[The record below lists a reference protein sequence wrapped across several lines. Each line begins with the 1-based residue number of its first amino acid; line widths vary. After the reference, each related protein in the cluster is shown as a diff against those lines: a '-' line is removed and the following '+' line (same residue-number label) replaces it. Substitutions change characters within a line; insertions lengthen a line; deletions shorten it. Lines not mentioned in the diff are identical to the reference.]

1 MAMACAMMVAVL
13 VAGATPTAGDGIAI
27 RSATDCPSGEAIRTR
42 LAPLLAV
49 GDATE
54 DTAWVEAGAGPR
66 GASELRVRL
75 LRGDASTVA
84 DRRLTLRGSCDEMAD
99 TVAAVLAAWE
109 VPHMSSPAS
118 DEAATFEA
126 PHDLLR
132 QGPAR
137 RRVELWLGAG
147 GGADFGDGM
156 AATGSL
162 EAMAGLAGSH
172 IQARAAAVAQSDRDL
187 DLSPGRVVWRR
198 TYASLG
204 PGWTTLGMPSGWLGA
219 SWLASADAGILLG
232 WLSAAGSGFA
242 LNRQQDAFEY
252 GVAAGVR
259 GQRRWGAWKLWLE
272 GRASILVSRERVVLD
287 NSSLSAQLPRYDLV
301 AVLGLSRLVFR

>member
-1 MAMACAMMVAVL
+1 MAGNGVAVR
-13 VAGATPTAGDGIAI
+13 G
-27 RSATDCPSGEAIRTR
+27 STDCPSSEAIRTR
-42 LAPLLAV
+42 LAPLLPV
-49 GDATE
+49 GGAT
-54 DTAWVEAGAGPR
+54 DTAWVEAGAGPQ

-84 DRRLTLRGSCDEMAD
+84 DRRLTLQGSCEEMAD

-109 VPHMSSPAS
+109 VPQMSSPARGV
-118 DEAATFEA
+118 AATAGA
-126 PHDLLR
+126 PPDLVR
-132 QGPAR
+132 PGPAR

-147 GGADFGDGM
+147 GGAYFVDGM